1 MRRKLHK
8 MNDLAS
14 SLKGVLNPV
23 TVSQL
28 LSQVGKD
35 GGLAVGSWCASN
47 AEVAKQ
53 READGAC

>member
-1 MRRKLHK
+1 